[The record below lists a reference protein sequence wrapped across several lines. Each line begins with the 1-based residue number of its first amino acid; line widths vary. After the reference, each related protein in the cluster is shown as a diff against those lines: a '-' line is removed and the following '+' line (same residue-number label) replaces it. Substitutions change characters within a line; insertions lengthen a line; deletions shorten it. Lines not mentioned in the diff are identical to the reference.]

1 MRRSLVWLLHL
12 TLASE
17 LVLSACRTDV
27 TVRRRNW
34 PQGTGTNDSSAM
46 ATAQGVHPVPWAS
59 RWPD

>member
-27 TVRRRNW
+27 TVRQRNW

-46 ATAQGVHPVPWAS
+46 ATGSGSAPRALGKPLA
-59 RWPD
+59 